1 MKQQNLLSKVVILLS
16 LFFFAALNSH
26 RLNAFKK
33 EMKIA
38 AVGDCLISWKVSHIK
53 DPRFLKLVEL
63 LRGADCAYAN
73 CETTF
78 FDAGKGFPAWKT
90 GDINLFC
97 QPWGADELKWMG
109 IDLVSLANNHA
120 MDFGYD
126 GLFSTLDNLDRVGM
140 KYAGAG
146 KDLDHASQPGY
157 VETGAGPVALV
168 SCSAFLPEKNVQA
181 SLSHPHMKG
190 RPGTNPINTEFT
202 VQVNPETFALLKEA
216 RDNILADLGVNV
228 PVKDIKEIDTL
239 DYQLMKFTKGDH
251 TEVLVKPDEKDLER
265 VYSSIKTAK
274 RNSRIVIV
282 TIHEHNGDFKNKK
295 PVKYQADFSRK
306 CIEAGADLFICTGPH
321 ELWGLEIYQG
331 KPIFHSLGNFF
342 FQEPRL
348 ISAESYRKYGL
359 PVYSQDPSILVNKF
373 VDEYFKSETNW
384 QSVVPIIV
392 FDSENKLKEITLFP
406 IFLERNVPIYRRGIP
421 YLAEGEKARSIIEG
435 LMKISKTYNTNI
447 VFKQGVGKVTL

>member
-1 MKQQNLLSKVVILLS
+1 MKQKNLLSKMVILLS

-26 RLNAFKK
+26 QLKAFKK
-33 EMKIA
+33 EVKIA

-53 DPRFLKLVEL
+53 DPRFINLVEL
-63 LRGADCAYAN
+63 LRGADCTYAN

-90 GDINLFC
+90 IDPNQFC
-97 QPWGADELKWMG
+97 QPWGADELQWMG
-109 IDLVSLANNHA
+109 IDLVSLANNHT
-120 MDFGYD
+120 MDFDYD
-126 GLFSTLDNLDRVGM
+126 GLFSTLDNLDRVGI

-146 KDLDHASQPGY
+146 QDLDHASQPGY

-168 SCSAFLPEKNVQA
+168 SCSAWLPEKNFQA
-181 SLSHPHMKG
+181 SLSHPLMKG

-202 VQVNPETFALLKEA
+202 VQVDLKTFALLKEA
-216 RDNILADLGVNV
+216 RDNILEDLGINE
-228 PVKDIKEIDTL
+228 PRKDIKEIDTL
-239 DYQLMKFTKGDH
+239 DYELMKFIKGDH
-251 TEVLVKPDEKDLER
+251 TEVLAKPDEKDLER
-265 VYSSIKTAK
+265 IYSSIKTAK

-282 TIHEHNGDFKNKK
+282 TIHEHEGDYKNKK

-342 FQEPRL
+342 FQISRL
-348 ISAESYRKYGL
+348 LSPEAYQRYGF
-359 PVYSQDPSILVNKF
+359 PVYSPDPSMLVNKF
-373 VDEYFKSETNW
+373 VDEYFKSETIW
-384 QSVVPIIV
+384 ESVVPIVV
-392 FDSENKLKEITLFP
+392 FDSENKLKEITLYP
-406 IFLERNVPIYRRGIP
+406 IFLETNVPIYRRGIP

-435 LMKISKTYNTNI
+435 LMKISKPYNTDI
-447 VFKQGVGKVTL
+447 VFKQGVGKVIL